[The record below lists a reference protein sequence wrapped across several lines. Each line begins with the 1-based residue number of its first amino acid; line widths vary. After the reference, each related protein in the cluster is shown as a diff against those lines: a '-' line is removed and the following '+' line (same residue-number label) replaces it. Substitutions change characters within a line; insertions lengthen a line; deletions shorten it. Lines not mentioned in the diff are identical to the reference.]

1 MLFVL
6 NDNKQP
12 EEGKNILQ
20 NMINQTFS
28 PDYQF
33 RVYGKVKGDVVNDM
47 LIRFDMW
54 GKVVLLHHVG
64 KIKKDFILKG
74 LYNDNMV
81 QVEED
86 VDAVDM
92 KEIVKEVE
100 KGNALFVINGKEI
113 PELRSFEEA
122 KEYMEKNNFHFNH
135 ESWVVGGAVKE
146 KYPNTDKKVVI
157 EFSRQEK
164 EQK

>member
-1 MLFVL
+1 MKAFF
-6 NDNKQP
+6 
-12 EEGKNILQ
+12 EG
-20 NMINQTFS
+20 
-28 PDYQF
+28 Y
-33 RVYGKVKGDVVNDM
+33 KVNFENGIEVTDMKDVV
-47 LIRFDMW
+47 
-54 GKVVLLHHVG
+54 
-64 KIKKDFILKG
+64 KDAKDS
-74 LYNDNMV
+74 NV
-81 QVEED
+81 
-86 VDAVDM
+86 
-92 KEIVKEVE
+92 
-100 KGNALFVINGKEI
+100 LFVIDGKEV